1 MSNCM
6 SNWIKCI
13 VLYVQRFRS
22 HSLLSASLLVR
33 NNGDVSNLSG
43 DDFPVE
49 EVSLSLCKHY
59 LHLECYNKI
68 QTRNRCCM
76 CRRYEPTESDMNHLL
91 IICEDPRNS
100 CEIEIREQ
108 LNPVGQQLLK
118 DFEDGIISAQN
129 LEDRA
134 NEILEDQMRVDCD

>member
-1 MSNCM
+1 MFNDFEVILCSQPA
-6 SNWIKCI
+6 
-13 VLYVQRFRS
+13 Y
-22 HSLLSASLLVR
+22 LSETMATCPICLETI
-33 NNGDVSNLSG
+33 
-43 DDFPVE
+43 FPVE

-76 CRRYEPTESDMNHLL
+76 CRRYEPTECDMNHLL